1 CNWVNANRYQFRFR
15 LPAENVTIVKTSAT
29 GQYWT
34 NTLGLTCGKTYE
46 VDVRVSFDNG
56 ATWCHSSDPYGDVCQ
71 LTTLCSGAMALE
83 SGNANEAG
91 QSERSVGLYP
101 NPNRGDQ
108 LFVSMSRLKEGV
120 ETVSIDIYDGFGKRV
135 ATRTIAAQD
144 GFLSTVL
151 DLDGTLANGMY
162 MVSITAGS
170 TIHNERLVIQK

>member
-1 CNWVNANRYQFRFR
+1 
-15 LPAENVTIVKTSAT
+15 
-29 GQYWT
+29 
-34 NTLGLTCGKTYE
+34 
-46 VDVRVSFDNG
+46 
-56 ATWCHSSDPYGDVCQ
+56 
-71 LTTLCSGAMALE
+71 
-83 SGNANEAG
+83 
-91 QSERSVGLYP
+91 VGLYP

-135 ATRTIAAQD
+135 VTRTIAAQD